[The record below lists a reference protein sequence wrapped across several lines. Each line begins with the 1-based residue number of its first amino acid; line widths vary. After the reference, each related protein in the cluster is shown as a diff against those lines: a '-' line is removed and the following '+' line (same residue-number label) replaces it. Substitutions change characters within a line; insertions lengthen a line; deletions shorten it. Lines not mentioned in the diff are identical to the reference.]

1 MSDPFKH
8 AIGGGLK
15 LKGALAPAGGVKK
28 KKSSHKDK
36 DKDKSGSA
44 LALASALDAAAA
56 SGGAGAGRDDDDAAC
71 GAAPPAA
78 RTGPDRRTD
87 AEKRYDERIAAE
99 EKRIIAK
106 MAAKTHREKV
116 QEFNLY
122 LSKLSEHH
130 DIPRVGPG

>member
-1 MSDPFKH
+1 MSDAYAS

-15 LKGALAPAGGVKK
+15 LKGGLGAAGGVKK
-28 KKSSHKDK
+28 KKKDK
-36 DKDKSGSA
+36 ERSKDKSGA
-44 LALASALDAAAA
+44 LALASDAAAA
-56 SGGAGAGRDDDDAAC
+56 AAGGAAGDAAA
-71 GAAPPAA
+71 GDAPAPRA
-78 RTGPDRRTD
+78 GPDRRTE
-87 AEKRYDERIAAE
+87 AEKRYDERVAAE
-99 EKRIIAK
+99 EKRTIAK

>member
-15 LKGALAPAGGVKK
+15 LKGSLAPAGGVKK

-36 DKDKSGSA
+36 DKSGGASA
-44 LALASALDAAAA
+44 LALASASDAA
-56 SGGAGAGRDDDDAAC
+56 GGAGAGRDDDAS
-71 GAAPPAA
+71 GASPPAA
-78 RTGPDRRTD
+78 RAGPDRRTE